1 MNPKSEPDSPL
12 EAAIREMATVM
23 RRHRLDYNQT
33 VYVAG
38 QARQRVGITQQAPAR
53 RLPRNLTEAQREA
66 FFAAVQRGGIPA
78 HDLLFRLLYATGL
91 RVAEMTAMRRDAVDM
106 DTSTMRVNAGKGNRD
121 RVVLFPEGLRLPLRL
136 YLDSI

>member
-1 MNPKSEPDSPL
+1 
-12 EAAIREMATVM
+12 M

-91 RVAEMTAMRRDAVDM
+91 HVAEMTAMRRDAVDV

-121 RVVLFPEGLRLPLRL
+121 RVVLFPEGMRLPLRL
-136 YLDSI
+136 YLDST